1 MAHQPVGS
9 GASIALTT
17 DTANTTS
24 SGIAQQS
31 DTLRV
36 VLVGAD
42 AVQGAHVSI
51 GTDASATT
59 ASYYVVKN
67 EPASISI
74 SRPSS
79 QRVVGITT
87 GSTTLIDFPEGTGSP
102 FAVGSRV
109 NLTVTD
115 QSYYDDVV
123 GFATVSKVWNGSGR
137 NGNFSTR
144 VTVDADTSGIV
155 TAYSS
160 DNYAEL
166 RNSFKVSALAKGGAA
181 TGKSTLYYQQ
191 VQITG
196 EG

>member
-1 MAHQPVGS
+1 MARNPVGS

-24 SGIAQQS
+24 SIAQKAN
-31 DTLRV
+31 TLRV

-42 AVQGAHVSI
+42 AVQGAHVAI

-59 ASYYVVKN
+59 SDFYVVKN
-67 EPASISI
+67 EPASINI
-74 SRPSS
+74 FRPSS

-87 GSTTLIDFPEGTGSP
+87 GATTLIDFPEGTGSP

-109 NLTVTD
+109 DLTVTG
-115 QSYYDDVV
+115 QSYYDDAV
-123 GFATVSKVWNGSGR
+123 GFATVSKVWSGSGR
-137 NGNFSTR
+137 NGYFSTR
-144 VTVDADTSGIV
+144 ITVDADTSGIV

>member
-1 MAHQPVGS
+1 MALNPVGS

-24 SGIAQQS
+24 SIAQKAN
-31 DTLRV
+31 TLRV

-42 AVQGAHVSI
+42 AVQGAHVAI

-59 ASYYVVKN
+59 SDFYIVKN
-67 EPASISI
+67 EPASINI
-74 SRPSS
+74 FRPSS

-87 GSTTLIDFPEGTGSP
+87 GTTTLIDFPEGTGSP

-109 NLTVTD
+109 DLTVTG

-123 GFATVSKVWNGSGR
+123 GFATVSKVWSGSGR
-137 NGNFSTR
+137 NGYYSTR
-144 VTVDADTSGIV
+144 ITVDADTSGIV

-166 RNSFKVSALAKGGAA
+166 RNSFKVSALAKGGAV

>member
-1 MAHQPVGS
+1 MALNPVGS

-24 SGIAQQS
+24 SIAQKAN
-31 DTLRV
+31 TLRV
-36 VLVGAD
+36 VLVGAH
-42 AVQGAHVSI
+42 AVQGAHVAI

-59 ASYYVVKN
+59 SDFYVVKN
-67 EPASISI
+67 EPASINI
-74 SRPSS
+74 FRPSS

-87 GSTTLIDFPEGTGSP
+87 GTTTLIDFPEGTGSP

-109 NLTVTD
+109 DLTVTG

-123 GFATVSKVWNGSGR
+123 GFATVSKVWDGANIGGHY
-137 NGNFSTR
+137 STR
-144 VTVDADTSGIV
+144 ISVDANTSGIV
-155 TAYSS
+155 TAYDST
-160 DNYAEL
+160 NYAEL
-166 RNSFKVSALAKGGAA
+166 RNSFKVSALAKGGAV

-191 VQITG
+191 VQISG

>member
-24 SGIAQQS
+24 SGIAQKS

-42 AVQGAHVSI
+42 AVQGAHVAV

-166 RNSFKVSALAKGGAA
+166 RNSFKVSAYGEGAA
-181 TGKSTLYYQQ
+181 AGKKGALYYQQ
-191 VQITG
+191 VQVTG
-196 EG
+196 EA

>member
-1 MAHQPVGS
+1 MALNPVGS

-24 SGIAQQS
+24 SIAQKAN
-31 DTLRV
+31 TLRV

-42 AVQGAHVSI
+42 AVQGAHVAI

-59 ASYYVVKN
+59 SDFYVVKN
-67 EPASISI
+67 EPASINI
-74 SRPSS
+74 FRPSS
-79 QRVVGITT
+79 QKVVGITT
-87 GSTTLIDFPEGTGSP
+87 GATTLIDFPEGTGSP

-109 NLTVTD
+109 DLTVTG
-115 QSYYDDVV
+115 QSYYDDAV
-123 GFATVSKVWNGSGR
+123 GFATVSKVWSGSGR
-137 NGNFSTR
+137 NGYFSTR
-144 VTVDADTSGIV
+144 ITVDADTSGIV

-166 RNSFKVSALAKGGAA
+166 RNSFKVSALAKGGAV
-181 TGKSTLYYQQ
+181 TGKSTLNYQQ
-191 VQITG
+191 VQISG

>member
-1 MAHQPVGS
+1 MAHNPVGS
-9 GASIALTT
+9 GASIALTV
-17 DTANTTS
+17 DTANTS
-24 SGIAQQS
+24 ALMAHKAN
-31 DTLRV
+31 TLRV
-36 VLVGAD
+36 VLVGESGI
-42 AVQGAHVSI
+42 QGAHVSI
-51 GTDASATT
+51 GTDASAST
-59 ASYYVVKN
+59 SDYYIAKDV
-67 EPASISI
+67 PASINI
-74 SRPSS
+74 FRPSS

-115 QSYYDDVV
+115 QSYYDDAV
-123 GFATVSKVWNGSGR
+123 GFATVTKVWSGAGR
-137 NGNFSTR
+137 NGYHSTR
-144 VTVDADTSGIV
+144 VTVDANTAGIV

-166 RNSFKVSALAKGGAA
+166 RNSFKVSALAKGGAV

>member
-1 MAHQPVGS
+1 MALNPVGS

-24 SGIAQQS
+24 SIAQKAN
-31 DTLRV
+31 TLRV

-42 AVQGAHVSI
+42 AVQGAHVAI

-59 ASYYVVKN
+59 SDFYIVKN
-67 EPASISI
+67 EPASINI
-74 SRPSS
+74 FRPSS

-87 GSTTLIDFPEGTGSP
+87 GTTTLIDFPEGTGSP

-109 NLTVTD
+109 DLTVTG

-123 GFATVSKVWNGSGR
+123 GFATVSKVWDGANIGGHY
-137 NGNFSTR
+137 STR
-144 VTVDADTSGIV
+144 ISVDANTSGIV
-155 TAYSS
+155 TAYDST
-160 DNYAEL
+160 NYAEL
-166 RNSFKVSALAKGGAA
+166 RNSFKVSALAKGGAV
-181 TGKSTLYYQQ
+181 TGKSTLYYLQ
-191 VQITG
+191 VQISG

>member
-42 AVQGAHVSI
+42 AVQGAHVAV
-51 GTDASATT
+51 GTDASATA
-59 ASYYVVKN
+59 ASYYVAKN
-67 EPASISI
+67 VPASISI

-123 GFATVSKVWNGSGR
+123 GFATVSKVWNGAGR

-144 VTVDADTSGIV
+144 ITVDADTSGIV

>member
-24 SGIAQQS
+24 SGIAQKS

-42 AVQGAHVSI
+42 AVQGAHVAI
-51 GTDASATT
+51 GTDASAS
-59 ASYYVVKN
+59 ASSYYVAKN
-67 EPASISI
+67 VPASISL

-115 QSYYDDVV
+115 QSYYDDAV
-123 GFATVSKVWNGSGR
+123 GFATVTKVWSGAGR
-137 NGNFSTR
+137 NGYYSTR
-144 VTVDADTSGIV
+144 ITVDANTAGIV

>member
-1 MAHQPVGS
+1 MALNPVGS

-42 AVQGAHVSI
+42 AVQGAHVAV

-144 VTVDADTSGIV
+144 ITVDADTSGIV

>member
-24 SGIAQQS
+24 SGIAQKS

-59 ASYYVVKN
+59 ASYYVAKN
-67 EPASISI
+67 VPASISL

-79 QRVVGITT
+79 QRVIGITT
-87 GSTTLIDFPEGTGSP
+87 GATTLIDFPEGTGSP

-123 GFATVSKVWNGSGR
+123 GFATVSKVFSGAGR
-137 NGNFSTR
+137 NGYYSTR
-144 VTVDADTSGIV
+144 ITVDADTSGIV
-155 TAYSS
+155 TAYDST
-160 DNYAEL
+160 NYAEL
-166 RNSFKVSALAKGGAA
+166 RNSFRVSALAKGGAA
-181 TGKSTLYYQQ
+181 TEKATLYYQQ
-191 VQITG
+191 VQISG

>member
-1 MAHQPVGS
+1 MALNPVGS

-24 SGIAQQS
+24 SIAQKAN
-31 DTLRV
+31 TLRV

-42 AVQGAHVSI
+42 AVQGAHVAI

-59 ASYYVVKN
+59 SDFYVVKN
-67 EPASISI
+67 EPASINI
-74 SRPSS
+74 FRPSS

-87 GSTTLIDFPEGTGSP
+87 GATTLIDFPEGTGSP

-109 NLTVTD
+109 DLTVTG
-115 QSYYDDVV
+115 QSYYDDAV
-123 GFATVSKVWNGSGR
+123 GFATVSKVWSGSGR
-137 NGNFSTR
+137 NGYFSTR
-144 VTVDADTSGIV
+144 ITVDADTSGIV

-166 RNSFKVSALAKGGAA
+166 RNSFKISALAKGGAV
-181 TGKSTLYYQQ
+181 TGQSTLYYQQ
-191 VQITG
+191 VQISG

>member
-1 MAHQPVGS
+1 MALNPVGS

-24 SGIAQQS
+24 SIAQKAN
-31 DTLRV
+31 TLRG

-42 AVQGAHVSI
+42 AVQGAHVAI

-59 ASYYVVKN
+59 SDFYIVKN
-67 EPASISI
+67 EPASINI
-74 SRPSS
+74 FRPSS

-87 GSTTLIDFPEGTGSP
+87 GTTTLIDFPEGTGSP

-109 NLTVTD
+109 DLTVTG

-123 GFATVSKVWNGSGR
+123 GFATVSKVWDGANIGGYY
-137 NGNFSTR
+137 STR
-144 VTVDADTSGIV
+144 ITVDADTSGIV
-155 TAYSS
+155 TAYNS

-166 RNSFKVSALAKGGAA
+166 RN
-181 TGKSTLYYQQ
+181 
-191 VQITG
+191 
-196 EG
+196 

>member
-1 MAHQPVGS
+1 MALNPVGS

-24 SGIAQQS
+24 SIAQKAN
-31 DTLRV
+31 TLRV

-42 AVQGAHVSI
+42 AVQGAHVAI

-59 ASYYVVKN
+59 SDFYVVKN
-67 EPASISI
+67 EPASINI
-74 SRPSS
+74 FRPSS

-87 GSTTLIDFPEGTGSP
+87 GTTTLIDFPEGTGSP

-109 NLTVTD
+109 DLTVTG

-123 GFATVSKVWNGSGR
+123 GFATVSKVWDGANIGGYY
-137 NGNFSTR
+137 STR
-144 VTVDADTSGIV
+144 ITVDADTSGIV
-155 TAYSS
+155 TAYNS

-166 RNSFKVSALAKGGAA
+166 RNSFKVSALSKGGAN
-181 TGKSTLYYQQ
+181 TGKSTLYLSL
-191 VQITG
+191 IHI
-196 EG
+196 

>member
-1 MAHQPVGS
+1 MTLNPVGS

-24 SGIAQQS
+24 SIAQKAN
-31 DTLRV
+31 TLRV

-42 AVQGAHVSI
+42 AVQGAHVAI

-59 ASYYVVKN
+59 SDFYIVKN
-67 EPASISI
+67 EPASINI
-74 SRPSS
+74 FRPSS

-87 GSTTLIDFPEGTGSP
+87 GTTTLIDFPEGTGSP

-109 NLTVTD
+109 DLTVTG

-123 GFATVSKVWNGSGR
+123 GFATVSKVWDGANIGGHY
-137 NGNFSTR
+137 STR
-144 VTVDADTSGIV
+144 ITVDANTSGIV
-155 TAYSS
+155 TAYNST
-160 DNYAEL
+160 NYAEL
-166 RNSFKVSALAKGGAA
+166 RNSFKVSALSKGGAA

-191 VQITG
+191 VQISG

>member
-59 ASYYVVKN
+59 SDFYIVKN
-67 EPASISI
+67 EPASINI
-74 SRPSS
+74 FRPSS

-87 GSTTLIDFPEGTGSP
+87 GTTTLIDFPEGTGSP

-109 NLTVTD
+109 DLTVTG

-123 GFATVSKVWNGSGR
+123 GFATVSKVWDGANIGGHY
-137 NGNFSTR
+137 STR
-144 VTVDADTSGIV
+144 ISVDANTSGIV
-155 TAYSS
+155 TAYDST
-160 DNYAEL
+160 NYAEL
-166 RNSFKVSALAKGGAA
+166 RNSFKVSALAKGGAV

-191 VQITG
+191 VQISG

>member
-1 MAHQPVGS
+1 MALNPVGS

-24 SGIAQQS
+24 SIAQKAN
-31 DTLRV
+31 TLRV

-42 AVQGAHVSI
+42 AVQGAHVAI

-59 ASYYVVKN
+59 SDFYVVKN
-67 EPASISI
+67 EPASINI
-74 SRPSS
+74 FRPSS
-79 QRVVGITT
+79 QKVVGITT
-87 GSTTLIDFPEGTGSP
+87 GATTLIDFPEGTGSP

-109 NLTVTD
+109 DLTVTG
-115 QSYYDDVV
+115 QSYYDDAV
-123 GFATVSKVWNGSGR
+123 GFATVSKVWSGSGR
-137 NGNFSTR
+137 NGYFSTR
-144 VTVDADTSGIV
+144 ITVDADTSGIV

-166 RNSFKVSALAKGGAA
+166 RNSFKVSALAKGGAV

>member
-24 SGIAQQS
+24 SGIAQKS

-42 AVQGAHVSI
+42 AVQGAHVSL
-51 GTDASATT
+51 GPDASATT
-59 ASYYVVKN
+59 ASYYVAKN
-67 EPASISI
+67 VPASISL

-79 QRVVGITT
+79 QRVIGITT
-87 GSTTLIDFPEGTGSP
+87 GATTLIDFPEGTGSP

-123 GFATVSKVWNGSGR
+123 GFATVSKVFSGAGR
-137 NGNFSTR
+137 NGYYSTR
-144 VTVDADTSGIV
+144 ITVDADTSGIV

-166 RNSFKVSALAKGGAA
+166 RNSFKVSALSKGGAV

>member
-1 MAHQPVGS
+1 MALNPVGS

-24 SGIAQQS
+24 SIAQKAN
-31 DTLRV
+31 TLRV

-42 AVQGAHVSI
+42 AVQGAHVAI

-59 ASYYVVKN
+59 SDFYVVKN
-67 EPASISI
+67 EPASINI
-74 SRPSS
+74 FRPSS

-87 GSTTLIDFPEGTGSP
+87 GTTTLIDFPEGTGSP

-109 NLTVTD
+109 DLTVTG

-123 GFATVSKVWNGSGR
+123 GFATVSKVWDGANIGGHY
-137 NGNFSTR
+137 STR
-144 VTVDADTSGIV
+144 ISVDANTSGIV
-155 TAYSS
+155 TAYDST
-160 DNYAEL
+160 NYAEL
-166 RNSFKVSALAKGGAA
+166 RNSFKVSALSKGGAA

-191 VQITG
+191 VQISG

>member
-24 SGIAQQS
+24 SIAQKAN
-31 DTLRV
+31 TLRV

-42 AVQGAHVSI
+42 AVQGAHVAI

-59 ASYYVVKN
+59 SDFYVVKN
-67 EPASISI
+67 EPASINI
-74 SRPSS
+74 FRPSS

-87 GSTTLIDFPEGTGSP
+87 GTTTLIDFPEGTGSP

-109 NLTVTD
+109 DLTVTG

-123 GFATVSKVWNGSGR
+123 GFATVSKVWDGANIGGHY
-137 NGNFSTR
+137 STR
-144 VTVDADTSGIV
+144 ISVDANTSGIV
-155 TAYSS
+155 TAYDST
-160 DNYAEL
+160 NYAEL

-191 VQITG
+191 VQISG

>member
-1 MAHQPVGS
+1 MALNPVGS

-24 SGIAQQS
+24 SIAQKAN
-31 DTLRV
+31 TLRV

-42 AVQGAHVSI
+42 AVQGAHVAI
-51 GTDASATT
+51 GTDASATN
-59 ASYYVVKN
+59 SDFYVVKN
-67 EPASISI
+67 EPASINI
-74 SRPSS
+74 FRPSS

-87 GSTTLIDFPEGTGSP
+87 GATTLIDFPEGTGSP

-109 NLTVTD
+109 DLTVTG
-115 QSYYDDVV
+115 QSYYDDAV
-123 GFATVSKVWNGSGR
+123 GFATVSKVWSGSGR
-137 NGNFSTR
+137 NGYFSTR
-144 VTVDADTSGIV
+144 ITVDADTSGIV

-191 VQITG
+191 VQISG

>member
-1 MAHQPVGS
+1 MALNPVGS

-24 SGIAQQS
+24 SIAQKAN
-31 DTLRV
+31 TLRV

-42 AVQGAHVSI
+42 AVQGAHVAI

-59 ASYYVVKN
+59 SDFYVVKN
-67 EPASISI
+67 EPASINI
-74 SRPSS
+74 FRPSS

-87 GSTTLIDFPEGTGSP
+87 GATTLIDFPEGTGSP

-109 NLTVTD
+109 DLTVTG
-115 QSYYDDVV
+115 QSYYDDAV
-123 GFATVSKVWNGSGR
+123 GFATVSKVWSGSGR
-137 NGNFSTR
+137 NGYFSTR
-144 VTVDADTSGIV
+144 ITVDADTSGIV

>member
-1 MAHQPVGS
+1 MALNPVGS

-24 SGIAQQS
+24 SIAQKAN
-31 DTLRV
+31 TLRV

-42 AVQGAHVSI
+42 AVQGAHVAI

-59 ASYYVVKN
+59 SDFYVVKN
-67 EPASISI
+67 EPASINI
-74 SRPSS
+74 FRPSS
-79 QRVVGITT
+79 QKVVGITT
-87 GSTTLIDFPEGTGSP
+87 GATTLIDFPEGTGSP

-109 NLTVTD
+109 DLTVTG
-115 QSYYDDVV
+115 QSYYDDAV
-123 GFATVSKVWNGSGR
+123 GFATVSKVWSGSGR
-137 NGNFSTR
+137 NGYFSTR
-144 VTVDADTSGIV
+144 ITVDADTSGIV

-166 RNSFKVSALAKGGAA
+166 RSSFKVSALSKGGAA

-191 VQITG
+191 VQISG

>member
-1 MAHQPVGS
+1 MALNPVGS

-24 SGIAQQS
+24 SIAQKAN
-31 DTLRV
+31 TLRV
-36 VLVGAD
+36 GLVGAD
-42 AVQGAHVSI
+42 AVQGAHVAI

-59 ASYYVVKN
+59 SDFYVVKN
-67 EPASISI
+67 EPASINI
-74 SRPSS
+74 FRPSS

-87 GSTTLIDFPEGTGSP
+87 GTTTLIDFPEGTGSP

-109 NLTVTD
+109 DLTVTG

-123 GFATVSKVWNGSGR
+123 GFATVSKVWDGANIGGHY
-137 NGNFSTR
+137 STR
-144 VTVDADTSGIV
+144 ISVDANTSGIV
-155 TAYSS
+155 TAYDST
-160 DNYAEL
+160 NYAEL
-166 RNSFKVSALAKGGAA
+166 RNSFKVSALAKGGAV

-191 VQITG
+191 VQISG

>member
-1 MAHQPVGS
+1 MALNPVGS

-24 SGIAQQS
+24 SIAQKAN
-31 DTLRV
+31 TLRV

-42 AVQGAHVSI
+42 AVQGAHVAI

-59 ASYYVVKN
+59 SDFYVVKN
-67 EPASISI
+67 EPASINI
-74 SRPSS
+74 LRPSS
-79 QRVVGITT
+79 QKVVGITT
-87 GSTTLIDFPEGTGSP
+87 GDTTLIDFPEGTGSP

-109 NLTVTD
+109 DLTVTG

-123 GFATVSKVWNGSGR
+123 GFATVSKVWSGSGR
-137 NGNFSTR
+137 NGYFSTR
-144 VTVDADTSGIV
+144 ITVDADTSGIV

-166 RNSFKVSALAKGGAA
+166 RNSFKVSALAKGGAV

-191 VQITG
+191 VQISG

>member
-1 MAHQPVGS
+1 MALNPVGS

-24 SGIAQQS
+24 SIAQKAN
-31 DTLRV
+31 TLRV

-42 AVQGAHVSI
+42 AVQGAHVAI

-59 ASYYVVKN
+59 SDFYVVKN
-67 EPASISI
+67 EPASINI
-74 SRPSS
+74 FRPSS
-79 QRVVGITT
+79 QKVVGITT
-87 GSTTLIDFPEGTGSP
+87 GATTLIDFPEGTGSP

-109 NLTVTD
+109 DLTVTG

-123 GFATVSKVWNGSGR
+123 GFATVSKVWSGSGR
-137 NGNFSTR
+137 NGYFSTR
-144 VTVDADTSGIV
+144 ITVDADTSGIV

-166 RNSFKVSALAKGGAA
+166 RNSFKVSALAKGGAV

-191 VQITG
+191 VQISG

>member
-1 MAHQPVGS
+1 MALNPVGS

-24 SGIAQQS
+24 SIAQKAN
-31 DTLRV
+31 TLRV

-42 AVQGAHVSI
+42 AVQGAHVAI

-59 ASYYVVKN
+59 SDFYVVKN
-67 EPASISI
+67 EPASINI
-74 SRPSS
+74 FRPSS

-87 GSTTLIDFPEGTGSP
+87 GTTTLIDFPEGTGSP

-109 NLTVTD
+109 DLTVTG

-123 GFATVSKVWNGSGR
+123 GFATVSKVWNGAGR

-144 VTVDADTSGIV
+144 ITVDADTSGIV

>member
-24 SGIAQQS
+24 SGIAQKS

-42 AVQGAHVSI
+42 AVQGAHVAI
-51 GTDASATT
+51 GTDASAS
-59 ASYYVVKN
+59 ASSYYVAKN
-67 EPASISI
+67 VPASISL

-87 GSTTLIDFPEGTGSP
+87 GSTTLIDFPEGTGTP

-123 GFATVSKVWNGSGR
+123 GFATVTKVWSGAGR
-137 NGNFSTR
+137 NGYHSTR
-144 VTVDADTSGIV
+144 VTVDANTAGIV